1 LRLATTSSDVR
12 PTRVSVWTVHLV
24 SHTPIA
30 KRVKRMQLTHIL
42 WDNTTSTRTGGFLF
56 LFFVLSRELVSLG
69 TKVVDVDRV
78 I

>member
-1 LRLATTSSDVR
+1 
-12 PTRVSVWTVHLV
+12 
-24 SHTPIA
+24 
-30 KRVKRMQLTHIL
+30 MQLTHIL